1 MISNYFGLPSNP
13 NLAGVKNLIAV
24 FRTVSRLPFGSENI
38 AARIATSPSP
48 RRIAKAAARGAKWRE
63 QQAPYLHSFHPPAWT
78 TPVTRLRCPIAKG
91 ATFWPTRFGRAY
103 RDAGRS
109 LASLLSIPLP
119 KSPADRVAL
128 IDALLE
134 IQALHRNFVAE
145 AGFWQFSW
153 AASCRERKRHFA

>member
-1 MISNYFGLPSNP
+1 
-13 NLAGVKNLIAV
+13 
-24 FRTVSRLPFGSENI
+24 VSRLPFGSENI

-91 ATFWPTRFGRAY
+91 ATFWPARFGRAY

-119 KSPADRVAL
+119 KSPADRLAL

-145 AGFWQFSW
+145 AGILANLMGGVLQGKE
-153 AASCRERKRHFA
+153 AAFRLIQEVAGTVADCGAGHIYCS